1 MNGRVKHLLPTCLLL
16 AIAISSTS
24 VAAADKR
31 SPVAATHVPAGDY
44 TLDKRHASLIFRV
57 SHLGFSHYT
66 ARFKHFDAQLHFD
79 PDDLTRSRVTAT
91 VDARSIETDFP
102 DPTKVDFNAKLQNPQ
117 WLDTAKFPQ
126 MTFRSTK
133 IELAGANVMR
143 ITGELDLHGITHPV
157 TLRAR
162 YNGGYA
168 GNPFDPHA
176 RIGFSAHG
184 WLKRSQFGMTFGLPP
199 PGSNMGVGDDV
210 EIIIEAEF
218 SGPPWTPPAQK

>member
-1 MNGRVKHLLPTCLLL
+1 MSYRMKRFLPACLLL
-16 AIAISSTS
+16 TMAASSWS
-24 VAAADKR
+24 I
-31 SPVAATHVPAGDY
+31 AATDTNAPVVATIAPAGDY
-44 TLDKRHASLIFRV
+44 TLDKPHASLIFRV
-57 SHLGFSHYT
+57 NHLGFSHYT
-66 ARFKHFDAQLHFD
+66 ARFKHFDARLHFD
-79 PDDLTRSRVTAT
+79 PADLTRSRVTAT

-117 WLDTAKFPQ
+117 WLDTAKFPR

-133 IELAGANVMR
+133 IEQTGANIMR
-143 ITGELDLHGITHPV
+143 ITGDLNLHGITHPV
-157 TLRAR
+157 TLQAR

-184 WLKRSQFGMTFGLPP
+184 SLKRSQFGMTFGLPP

-218 SGPPWTPPAQK
+218 SGPAWRPPAQK